1 MIIGVIFLCK
11 TQTIIKPI
19 SIKYLNCLI
28 NWKRIMN
35 FEEVMKP
42 LYQFRMELMRKINPD
57 LPNVEDDLSI
67 EYKNI

>member
-1 MIIGVIFLCK
+1 MIFLCK

>member
-1 MIIGVIFLCK
+1 
-11 TQTIIKPI
+11 
-19 SIKYLNCLI
+19 
-28 NWKRIMN
+28 MN

>member
-1 MIIGVIFLCK
+1 MIILCK